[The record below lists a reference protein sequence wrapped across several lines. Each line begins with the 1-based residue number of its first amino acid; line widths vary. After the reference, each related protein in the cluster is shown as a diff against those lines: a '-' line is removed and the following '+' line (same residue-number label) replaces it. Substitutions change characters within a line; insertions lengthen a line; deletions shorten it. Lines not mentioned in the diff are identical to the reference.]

1 MPNDE
6 ARELQDAVD
15 KVLNSQSEKK
25 LVVAGPGA
33 GKTYLFKMLLEAK
46 RGDAKRHLVITFVN
60 NLKDDL
66 EANLGDLA
74 RVFTLHGYC
83 QFLLRQ
89 MRGFALGCSRTSFAA
104 EASVAYQTRLEI
116 CQRSDAPEYVKLTRQ
131 LELTTKQYRVLSFTL
146 QLLQCGRF

>member
-89 MRGFALGCSRTSFAA
+89 DERLRAGLESDFVCRRGFC
-104 EASVAYQTRLEI
+104 RLSNAIGDLPEI
-116 CQRSDAPEYVKLTRQ
+116 RCA
-131 LELTTKQYRVLSFTL
+131 
-146 QLLQCGRF
+146 